1 MKSLRTKIMVL
12 LGSTF
17 AFLLLVMTVILYFQI
32 SGRIVPLTEDFTLE
46 IAEAEAVAL
55 GKTLEGVVY
64 ELRGLAQHPVFQGGS
79 QGEKEQLL
87 QELTPQLRAGYEL
100 VAFVDLNGEFYSS
113 TGARGNV
120 ADRDYFREIVY
131 NNATFSI
138 GEMVVSRATGKPT
151 VTVGHVVCDGS
162 NQIAGLV
169 AFSISLEVLS
179 QSVDAIEVGN
189 AGYGF
194 IADQRGFILAHPDE
208 SLRMRLNL
216 SESSQLGYVGLD
228 EVGRRMSR
236 DESGVH
242 RITKPNGDKEIIA
255 YTSIPHSPG
264 WDLGVVIPL
273 NQLMQ
278 DVNHLL
284 KVTIVIV
291 LTVLLISLVLSGWL
305 SGTIAQPITLVSENL
320 GVMAGG
326 DFTRKLEIKSKDEI
340 GQMGEAYNAM
350 ASGLR
355 DMVRSLIE
363 VVENSTSS
371 SQELSATSEEYVA
384 SLEEVAS
391 TLNEFAQTISRVNSD
406 AVEMNS
412 AAQRVGAL
420 SDEGAEKMR
429 HTGQSMEQIR
439 ESSLESKRV
448 MNELESSTYEINE
461 VVSLISAIAEQTNLL
476 ALNAAIEAARAG
488 EHGRGFAVV
497 ADEVRKLAEQTQT
510 SIESIDPVVERLRR
524 GMQQAMAV
532 TDRTNEDVEVGFEA
546 LNAAQEAFGAIERDT
561 RGMISLIRDVAEATA
576 QIDSGGEEL
585 AATVEEQSASMQQ
598 IASTAQS
605 LAAIAEQIDQMV
617 RGFTID

>member
-12 LGSTF
+12 FGSTF

-32 SGRIVPLTEDFTLE
+32 SGRIVPLTEDFTLQ

-64 ELRGLAQHPVFQGGS
+64 ELKGLAQHPVFQGGS
-79 QGEKEQLL
+79 QGEKERLL

-113 TGARGNV
+113 TGVRGNV

-151 VTVGHVVCDGS
+151 VAVGHVVRDGS
-162 NQIAGLV
+162 NQISGLV
-169 AFSISLEVLS
+169 AFSISLEMLS

-189 AGYGF
+189 AGYGL

-242 RITKPNGDKEIIA
+242 RITKPNGDREIIA
-255 YTSIPHSPG
+255 YTSIPNSPG

-284 KVTIVIV
+284 KVTIAIV
-291 LTVLLISLVLSGWL
+291 LTVLVISLVLSGWL

-340 GQMGEAYNAM
+340 GRMGEAYNAM

-391 TLNEFAQTISRVNSD
+391 TLNEFAQTISGVHSN
-406 AVEMNS
+406 AVEMNT
-412 AAQRVGAL
+412 AAQHVGAL
-420 SDEGAEKMR
+420 SDEGAEKMH
-429 HTGQSMEQIR
+429 HTGQSMEQIK

-532 TDRTNEDVEVGFEA
+532 TDRTNEDIEEGFEA
-546 LNAAQEAFGAIERDT
+546 LKAAQEAFGAIERDT
-561 RGMISLIRDVAEATA
+561 RGMISLIKDVAEATA
-576 QIDSGGEEL
+576 EIDSSGEEL

-605 LAAIAEQIDQMV
+605 LAAMAEQIDRMV